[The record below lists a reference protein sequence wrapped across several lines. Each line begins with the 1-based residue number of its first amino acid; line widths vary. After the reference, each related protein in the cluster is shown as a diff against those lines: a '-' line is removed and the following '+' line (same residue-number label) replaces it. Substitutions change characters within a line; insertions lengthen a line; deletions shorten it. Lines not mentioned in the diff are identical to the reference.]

1 MPWWYARN
9 AMRTDALWRLFC
21 FPYAGGSSAIFRDW
35 RTMLAPSIEVV
46 AVELPG
52 HGIRRDER
60 PFTELDPLVDA
71 LVPALLPDLNRPF
84 AIFGHSLGALIGY
97 ELTRRLYTRV
107 GLQPRRLFVSGHEA
121 PGSMA
126 SPRHVHELPDE
137 EFIAELHRL
146 NGTPR
151 EILSD
156 AQLMQLALPML
167 RADFQLGETYRYR
180 PYPLLSCPIS
190 AYGGLS
196 DQDVSAES
204 ITAWQRTTKGAFTS
218 RMFDGDHFFIHT
230 ATSSL
235 VRQIE
240 LDLTS
245 SQPG

>member
-1 MPWWYARN
+1 MAAWYLRN
-9 AMRTDALWRLFC
+9 AMRTDALVRLFC
-21 FPYAGGSSAIFRDW
+21 LPYAGGSSAIFRDW
-35 RTMLAPSIEVV
+35 RALLAPSIEVV

-52 HGIRRDER
+52 HGFRRDEK

-97 ELTRRLYTRV
+97 ELTRRLYTRL
-107 GLQPRRLFVSGHEA
+107 GLQPRRLIVSAHEA
-121 PGSMA
+121 PGWTTVST
-126 SPRHVHELPDE
+126 RVHEFPDE
-137 EFIAELHRL
+137 EFTAELHRL

-156 AQLMQLALPML
+156 PQLMQLALPIL
-167 RADFQLGETYRYR
+167 RADFRLDETYRHR
-180 PYPLLSCPIS
+180 AYPLLSCPIS
-190 AYGGLS
+190 AYGGIS
-196 DQDVSAES
+196 DEDVSVES
-204 ITAWQRTTKGAFTS
+204 LTAWQRTTKGAFTS

-235 VRQIE
+235 VQQIE

-245 SQPG
+245 SRPR

>member
-52 HGIRRDER
+52 HGIRRDEK
-60 PFTELDPLVDA
+60 PLAELDSLIDA
-71 LVPALLPDLNRPF
+71 LVPAMLPDLNRPF

-107 GLQPRRLFVSGHEA
+107 GLQPRRLIVSGHEA
-121 PGSMA
+121 PGRM
-126 SPRHVHELPDE
+126 SPSRHVHQLPDE
-137 EFIAELHRL
+137 EFTAELRRL

-156 AQLMQLALPML
+156 AELMQLALPVL
-167 RADFQLGETYRYR
+167 RADFRLDETYRHS
-180 PYPLLSCPIS
+180 PYPRLSCPIS
-190 AYGGLS
+190 AYGGIS
-196 DQDVSAES
+196 DEDVSADS
-204 ITAWQRTTKGAFTS
+204 IAAWRDTTKGAFTS

-230 ATSSL
+230 ATLPL

-245 SQPG
+245 SQRA

>member
-1 MPWWYARN
+1 
-9 AMRTDALWRLFC
+9 
-21 FPYAGGSSAIFRDW
+21 AIFRDW

-121 PGSMA
+121 PGSMT
-126 SPRHVHELPDE
+126 SSRHVHGLPDE

-167 RADFQLGETYRYR
+167 RADFQLGE
-180 PYPLLSCPIS
+180 
-190 AYGGLS
+190 
-196 DQDVSAES
+196 
-204 ITAWQRTTKGAFTS
+204 
-218 RMFDGDHFFIHT
+218 
-230 ATSSL
+230 
-235 VRQIE
+235 
-240 LDLTS
+240 
-245 SQPG
+245 